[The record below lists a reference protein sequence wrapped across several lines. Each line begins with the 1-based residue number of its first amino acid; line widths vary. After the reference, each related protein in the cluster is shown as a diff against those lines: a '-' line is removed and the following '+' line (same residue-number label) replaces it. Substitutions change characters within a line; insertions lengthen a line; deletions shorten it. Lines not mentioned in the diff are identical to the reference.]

1 MKEDQYDLLRKK
13 LNIDS
18 LDDKTKKKLME
29 DFKKAGGKIDYSI
42 FEKKYGKDSR
52 LEYLDLLKKTTS
64 KASKGLPSDKEI
76 WIGGKEKKIQ
86 KDKKNKLDTLKDK
99 NKISST
105 KNINEKKEKGSSLK
119 EYNDLKK
126 IKEKT
131 EYIKKKIDFVNE
143 KIKKKNSKDLNS
155 KTNISQKIDDIN
167 YKSEQLKTTLN
178 LIDLPKKFSPSFV
191 DKILIS
197 INGFTLNVS
206 QINPTLLNPSFLIY
220 FLPYY
225 INIISNL
232 GYLVKSCIQS
242 SKIKATLLSDSY
254 DPLIIDMLFHFNQ
267 LINEEFLNSFQ
278 EYLLSTQSLVL
289 TDNIAN
295 YFFAYYRKLFFIY
308 QNEKLCL
315 NSLLIAYDFYTKS
328 FQTSLKKE
336 EIINGIYFIT
346 KTAIKKFTIIYCINI
361 NKYFSLN
368 NPDFIHIIKLTN
380 EEKLGYFYE
389 KLKEEEKKLKE
400 KLKEFSET
408 KKEIVKEDI
417 EKKEELKIP
426 EDVKKGFV
434 IMDQLLEYLKTNWD
448 NYVHLDEIIPYLARN
463 DKLLPTY
470 IFLKEFIDEYSIFLL
485 AKDIRYKLDFVEHK
499 KIDIKTQINDAIDK
513 LNIEIKDF
521 ETYIDLLRR
530 IKETP
535 DSNSLYKTRLIS
547 QKNILNKTI
556 RNNILNAIQIILNP
570 ITKVIID
577 YKDKEFR
584 FVDNYDDIL
593 YIDEKLTGHKKN
605 NNKKII
611 YIFVQSYYFLKAF
624 EFRLDKTDLS
634 GSESEVENYFI

>member
-1 MKEDQYDLLRKK
+1 
-13 LNIDS
+13 LN
-18 LDDKTKKKLME
+18 
-29 DFKKAGGKIDYSI
+29 
-42 FEKKYGKDSR
+42 
-52 LEYLDLLKKTTS
+52 
-64 KASKGLPSDKEI
+64 
-76 WIGGKEKKIQ
+76 
-86 KDKKNKLDTLKDK
+86 
-99 NKISST
+99 
-105 KNINEKKEKGSSLK
+105 
-119 EYNDLKK
+119 
-126 IKEKT
+126 
-131 EYIKKKIDFVNE
+131 
-143 KIKKKNSKDLNS
+143 
-155 KTNISQKIDDIN
+155 
-167 YKSEQLKTTLN
+167 
-178 LIDLPKKFSPSFV
+178 
-191 DKILIS
+191 
-197 INGFTLNVS
+197 
-206 QINPTLLNPSFLIY
+206 
-220 FLPYY
+220 
-225 INIISNL
+225 
-232 GYLVKSCIQS
+232 
-242 SKIKATLLSDSY
+242 
-254 DPLIIDMLFHFNQ
+254 
-267 LINEEFLNSFQ
+267 
-278 EYLLSTQSLVL
+278 
-289 TDNIAN
+289 
-295 YFFAYYRKLFFIY
+295 
-308 QNEKLCL
+308 
-315 NSLLIAYDFYTKS
+315 
-328 FQTSLKKE
+328 
-336 EIINGIYFIT
+336 
-346 KTAIKKFTIIYCINI
+346 
-361 NKYFSLN
+361 
-368 NPDFIHIIKLTN
+368 
-380 EEKLGYFYE
+380 
-389 KLKEEEKKLKE
+389 
-400 KLKEFSET
+400 
-408 KKEIVKEDI
+408 
-417 EKKEELKIP
+417 
-426 EDVKKGFV
+426 
-434 IMDQLLEYLKTNWD
+434 NWD